1 MVQIDERKSDT
12 ATVEFGVPQGS
23 ILGPAIFNLY
33 EADLQS
39 ELQCDCYQYADN
51 TMFYVHSKPCD
62 LDASADHINRTIT
75 SLREYSESCNLALN
89 PSKTNWMLIS
99 TPQMARYHSLEERK
113 LPIACGDTSLKRI
126 SCRKL
131 LGIYMDQHL
140 TWKTH
145 VDHVLSSSYRTLS
158 VLRRLKN
165 LAPFRVRKHLAE
177 SLVLSKVNYAC
188 SVFHPLQAFQM
199 KRLQRIQNACAG
211 FVIRRFAGLEDV
223 AKLNW
228 FPVKT
233 NVELEILKLAHKSLY
248 DEAFPEYL
256 KLKSGQCLQLKI
268 FDSACPFDS
277 RRKSYISIFCSN
289 YF

>member
-1 MVQIDERKSDT
+1 MVQIDDRKSDM

-23 ILGPAIFNLY
+23 ILGPVIFNLHV
-33 EADLQS
+33 ADLQS
-39 ELQCDCYQYADN
+39 ELQCHCYQYADD
-51 TMFYVHSKPCD
+51 TTFYVSKPCD

-75 SLREYSESCNLALN
+75 SLREYSESYNLALN

-126 SCRKL
+126 SCTKL
-131 LGIYMDQHL
+131 LGVYMDQHL

-145 VDHVLSSSYRTLS
+145 VDHVLSSSYGTLS

-165 LAPFRVRKHLAE
+165 LAPFRVRKHLTE

-188 SVFHPLQAFQM
+188 FVFHPLPAFQM
-199 KRLQRIQNACAG
+199 KRLQRPENAGAG

-228 FPVKT
+228 FPVKA
-233 NVELEILKLAHKSLY
+233 NVELEILKLAHNSLY

-256 KLKSGQCLQLKI
+256 KLNLHQV
-268 FDSACPFDS
+268 SAYNLRSLIAPVLMPKDF
-277 RRKSYISIFCSN
+277 
-289 YF
+289 